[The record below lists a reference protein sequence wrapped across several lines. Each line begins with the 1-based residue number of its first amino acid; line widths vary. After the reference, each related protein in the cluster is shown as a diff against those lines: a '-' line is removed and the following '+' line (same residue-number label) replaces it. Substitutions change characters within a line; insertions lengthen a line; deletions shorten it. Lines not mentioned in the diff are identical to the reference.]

1 MRLIDIVALL
11 LSLSAL
17 FGWLNQRYL
26 KLPTTIGLMLIAL
39 LVSLV
44 LLVLKPVAPMLELRA
59 QGFLMSIRFDD
70 TLLHGMLALLLFAG
84 ALHVN
89 LEDLTRHR
97 WMIGIFATLSVIGA
111 TVLVGV
117 GAWGIFAL
125 VGLDIPL
132 IYCLIFGALIAP
144 TDSIAVLGIMKG
156 SAAPKSV
163 NAMITG
169 ESLLN
174 DGVAVGTFLLF
185 IGIATNGAVMNAK
198 EVIALLVRE
207 VVGGTAVGLT
217 GGWLAYQMLRSLD
230 DYKAAVLI
238 SLALATGVYALAE
251 HLGMSAPIA
260 VVVAGFLVAN
270 YNRHLAM
277 PDRSREQL
285 DTFWVLVDEV
295 LNAVLFV
302 VIGLEV
308 LTLNFTSKYLAA
320 GLLAIPVVLFARMFS
335 VGLPIGIMRQ
345 FRNFSPGVVTLLTW
359 AGLRGGVSVAL
370 ALSLPLGDT
379 RDTLVA
385 VTYVVVVFSILVQGL
400 TLDKV
405 IRNTAGRAEKEL
417 ARTNT

>member
-11 LSLSAL
+11 LTLSAL
-17 FGWLNQRYL
+17 FSWFNQRYL
-26 KLPTTIGLMLIAL
+26 KFPTTIGLMLIAL
-39 LVSLV
+39 MVSFV
-44 LLVLKPVAPMLELRA
+44 LLLLEPVAPALEQQARE
-59 QGFLMSIRFDD
+59 FLMSIRFDD

-89 LEDLTRHR
+89 LEDLTKHR
-97 WMIGIFATLSVIGA
+97 WMIGILATASVIAA
-111 TVLVGV
+111 TVLVGL
-117 GAWGIFAL
+117 GAWGLFDL
-125 VGLDIPL
+125 VGLDIPF

-185 IGIATNGAVMNAK
+185 IGIATNGQVMGVQGVIGLLAK
-198 EVIALLVRE
+198 EVL
-207 VVGGTAVGLT
+207 GGTVLGLAS
-217 GGWLAYQMLRSLD
+217 GWLAYQMLRLLD
-230 DYKAAVLI
+230 DYKSAVLI
-238 SLALATGVYALAE
+238 TLALATGVYALAE
-251 HLGMSAPIA
+251 NLRLSAPIA

-270 YNRHLAM
+270 YKRHLAM
-277 PDRSREQL
+277 PDKSREQL

-308 LTLNFTSKYLAA
+308 LTLNFTGKYLIA
-320 GLLAIPVVLFARMFS
+320 GLLAIPLVLLARMFS
-335 VGLPIGIMRQ
+335 VGFPIGIMRH

-370 ALSLPLGDT
+370 ALSLPPGDI
-379 RDTLVA
+379 RDALVA
-385 VTYVVVVFSILVQGL
+385 VTYVVVVFSIIVQGL
-400 TLDKV
+400 TLGKV
-405 IRNTAGRAEKEL
+405 ITAIAGRAEKEL
-417 ARTNT
+417 ARTNM